1 MQYFCTYIVAKIRI
15 LINMA
20 YHVGMDYTPFR
31 FFCAEKSVIMLRHS
45 SLVAKTPAWFT
56 CSLVN
61 ALTTAH
67 SRYHLFCEKCLRHK
81 WFKTDYAPFRFFYAE
96 KSVITLRH
104 SSLVAKTPAWFTC
117 SLVNALTTAHSRYH
131 LFARSACGTNGSK
144 RTLIRSDFC
153 LQKI

>member
-20 YHVGMDYTPFR
+20 YHVGMDY
-31 FFCAEKSVIMLRHS
+31 
-45 SLVAKTPAWFT
+45 
-56 CSLVN
+56 
-61 ALTTAH
+61 
-67 SRYHLFCEKCLRHK
+67 
-81 WFKTDYAPFRFFYAE
+81 APFRFFYAE
-96 KSVITLRH
+96 KSVITLCH

-144 RTLIRSDFC
+144 RTTLHSDFLFNNNRLLPNLFLTPGGRGNTELFFESSVKDMSIAITYALC
-153 LQKI
+153 SFCYGRVCVF